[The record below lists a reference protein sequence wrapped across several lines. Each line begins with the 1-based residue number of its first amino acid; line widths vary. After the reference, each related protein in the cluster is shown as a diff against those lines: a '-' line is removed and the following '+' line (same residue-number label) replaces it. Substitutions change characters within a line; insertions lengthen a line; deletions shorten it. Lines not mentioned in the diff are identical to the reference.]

1 VPHRGAAQTRAARTL
16 SPSFRIDCSVG
27 HALDYFLWPPPAE
40 TRSIGGGT
48 AGRIPQ
54 CVGRRA
60 PTLPRSGIN
69 QARDGALIA
78 APAQCPLFS
87 RVPMRSGAP
96 GRVAIG
102 GPSNRRRGRWPVAR
116 AAHASNSRS
125 IAEVTIGDCTGLKHR
140 ICISCRSTELERRIA
155 DWCFPDVR
163 GGHGFG
169 LGGTHER
176 RIWHGR
182 YRRAC
187 DRRLHGRLCLRL
199 SRGLSGQGGRGA
211 SNAPARGE
219 RGAAQAAWPGEG
231 LIRSCSR
238 RTEGRRIASA

>member
-1 VPHRGAAQTRAARTL
+1 M
-16 SPSFRIDCSVG
+16 
-27 HALDYFLWPPPAE
+27 PA
-40 TRSIGGGT
+40 T
-48 AGRIPQ
+48 AG
-54 CVGRRA
+54 
-60 PTLPRSGIN
+60 
-69 QARDGALIA
+69 
-78 APAQCPLFS
+78 
-87 RVPMRSGAP
+87 
-96 GRVAIG
+96 
-102 GPSNRRRGRWPVAR
+102 
-116 AAHASNSRS
+116 S

-140 ICISCRSTELERRIA
+140 ICISCRSAELERRIA

-169 LGGTHER
+169 LVGTHER

-238 RTEGRRIASA
+238 RNEGSPYTGIAIITMVHLRVSLPHDLGARIFWKSGNAVVGGSDRGACRDRGVRATCRIA